1 MRHPVPVLILSGLLS
16 LSFVPPPAL
25 AQAPSVSDLK
35 KEAELQKKAA
45 KAKEDWAKAE
55 EKVKKLESEL
65 REAQADAVKKREA
78 SEKAQRERDAFRLP
92 TAK

>member
-1 MRHPVPVLILSGLLS
+1 MRHTVGILMLCGALS
-16 LSFVPPPAL
+16 LSFVSAPAL
-25 AQAPSVSDLK
+25 AQTPSVSDLK

-45 KAKEDWAKAE
+45 KAKEEWAKAE
-55 EKVKKLESEL
+55 EKLKKLEKEL
-65 REAQADAVKKREA
+65 RDAQEDAVKKREA